1 MSLFYCQTCMA
12 NYSEEFG
19 PYFIGATI
27 SEGIIVE
34 NKMKYKN
41 KIYFQMCVCV
51 FCKEKTI
58 SSFTEISSR
67 DKLSRVNTTWV
78 SIAKVPAIDAV
89 ILQSILLIQLRIIL
103 VLSFLLVEILFVFQ
117 MLLNQL
123 LLWIKP
129 IKGFSD
135 WSTLEQKREKRLSY
149 RY

>member
-1 MSLFYCQTCMA
+1 MA

-34 NKMKYKN
+34 GKMKYKN

-67 DKLSRVNTTWV
+67 DKLSRVNT
-78 SIAKVPAIDAV
+78 S
-89 ILQSILLIQLRIIL
+89 
-103 VLSFLLVEILFVFQ
+103 
-117 MLLNQL
+117 
-123 LLWIKP
+123 
-129 IKGFSD
+129 
-135 WSTLEQKREKRLSY
+135 
-149 RY
+149 